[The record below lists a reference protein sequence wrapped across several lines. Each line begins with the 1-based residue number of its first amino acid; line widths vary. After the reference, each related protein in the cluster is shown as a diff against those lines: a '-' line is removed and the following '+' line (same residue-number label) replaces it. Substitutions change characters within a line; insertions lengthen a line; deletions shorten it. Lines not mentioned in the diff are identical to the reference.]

1 MPFTVAALNVMLS
14 GPGDVKPY
22 LDIVETV
29 VLDWN
34 RERSKYSSVVL
45 IPRHWSTD
53 SVSSFSLGSGGQ
65 AEINQQLVRDA
76 DVVFAIFHANLG
88 TATDRAVSGTAEEI
102 DEAIDNGTFVH
113 VFFCEQ
119 SLPYGHDP
127 KQYAKLKAFR
137 TSLEARG
144 LYRAFTTDDELRGL
158 VRQHLE
164 SDVASVNA
172 PQASEVEDVPAK
184 GAVLRVR
191 FDYREVTE
199 TDSKGRTRTRKKG
212 QRIVVSNEGLG
223 AAHNVTLVFTA
234 EGEGAPLRVH
244 TYNGEVPTFK
254 LITPEGGEV
263 SVPAIVFMGVATN
276 QRATLRWHDDDGEVR
291 SYTQTISLF

>member
-22 LDIVETV
+22 LDTVERV
-29 VLDWN
+29 INDWN

-53 SVSSFSLGSGGQ
+53 SVSSFSLGAGGQ
-65 AEINQQLVRDA
+65 AEINRQLVKDA

-88 TATDRAVSGTAEEI
+88 TATDKAVSGTAEEI

-127 KQYAKLKAFR
+127 GQYAKLKDFR
-137 TSLEARG
+137 ASLEARG

-172 PQASEVEDVPAK
+172 PQASEDEDVPTK

-191 FDYREVTE
+191 YEFREITE
-199 TDSKGRTRTRKKG
+199 TDSRGRTRTRKKG
-212 QRIVVSNEGLG
+212 QRIVVSNEGRG
-223 AAHNVTLVFTA
+223 AAHDVTLVFTA
-234 EGEGAPLRVH
+234 EGEGEPLHMH
-244 TYNGEVPTFK
+244 TADGQVPTFE
-254 LITPEGGEV
+254 LITPDGGEV
-263 SVPAIVFMGVATN
+263 SVPAVVFMGVATN
-276 QRATLRWHDDDGEVR
+276 QRATLKWRDDDGEVR
-291 SYTQTISLF
+291 SHTQTISLF